1 MKRYTVILP
10 LLLPHLSDKA
20 AAQLLDVLHAILA
33 GIKHHYAQQAQ
44 CYHQRQQQIRQD
56 RLYRRCPLSAKD
68 DPPF

>member
-33 GIKHHYAQQAQ
+33 GVEHHYAGQAQ

-56 RLYRRCPLSAKD
+56 RLYRRSPRSTPT

>member
-1 MKRYTVILP
+1 MKRHTVILP
-10 LLLPHLSDKA
+10 LLLPRLTDKA
-20 AAQLLDVLHAILA
+20 AAQLLDVLHAVFAVIE
-33 GIKHHYAQQAQ
+33 HYYADQAR